1 MRPWHFFFFKGK
13 NQRGQNTDMW
23 CEPGDLCSGLQKP
36 SALPGGW
43 TGSLLTE
50 ECSARNVKFR
60 VPCSSWSS
68 KSRVARLC
76 SFLQWHLLWLEEAQ
90 VAVFMQTNLM
100 FLPVTELV
108 YRARRSHRHKSLKAL
123 ARIKWKVTAVKVAW
137 NFWVGVRREEKE
149 NPCKGS
155 RQGWCVAFQKTSQ
168 EIMDPQRGVVC
179 CFGAGQASRQLE
191 SEWLLNRS
199 AATMTELASCIS
211 QNCQAL
217 MNGNAWGTWWP
228 GKLNFLLN
236 WENPCSFKSYCW

>member
-1 MRPWHFFFFKGK
+1 MSLGTSAPDCRNPPPC
-13 NQRGQNTDMW
+13 R
-23 CEPGDLCSGLQKP
+23 EAGLAP
-36 SALPGGW
+36 FSLRSAQLE
-43 TGSLLTE
+43 T
-50 ECSARNVKFR
+50 
-60 VPCSSWSS
+60 WSS
-68 KSRVARLC
+68 ESRVARLC

-100 FLPVTELV
+100 FLPVMELV
-108 YRARRSHRHKSLKAL
+108 YRARRCHRHKSLKAL

-155 RQGWCVAFQKTSQ
+155 RQDWCVAFQKTSQ

-179 CFGAGQASRQLE
+179 RFGAGQASRQLE

-217 MNGNAWGTWWP
+217 MNGNAWGAWWP